1 MEEITII
8 NSKTL
13 TPLIGKRVRL
23 FMENSMTNM
32 IVIIEEISKRTREVN
47 IQSDWI
53 HYSKIAKIEVL
64 E

>member
-1 MEEITII
+1 MEEIKLYMK
-8 NSKTL
+8 NSIL
-13 TPLIGKRVRL
+13 
-23 FMENSMTNM
+23 NM
-32 IVIIEEISKRTREVN
+32 VVIIEEISKRTREVN